1 LLRLKALCLFILL
14 CGCGTMPEMKPRH
27 HALESLICEAR
38 NKPDVEKLEIV
49 NQVFNDRIRY
59 DTDLNVWGKSEY
71 WAGPDEL
78 MQRGAGDCEDFA
90 IAKYLTL
97 RDSGIDDT
105 RLQIV
110 YGRLA
115 TSRENHM
122 VLAYCGAAILIL
134 DNIMDAIFSLQERS
148 DLIPVMGFNH
158 SGLWIFRRG
167 EPELLTRNSDRLAR
181 WRELRERMLNATI
194 GN

>member
-1 LLRLKALCLFILL
+1 
-14 CGCGTMPEMKPRH
+14 MPDKPRH
-27 HALESLICEAR
+27 PAIESLICEAKGR
-38 NKPDVEKLEIV
+38 PDVEKLEIV
-49 NQVFNDRIRY
+49 NQFFNTRIRY

-71 WAGPDEL
+71 WATPDEL
-78 MQRGAGDCEDFA
+78 MKRGRGDCEDFA

-115 TSRENHM
+115 TSKENHM
-122 VLAYCGAAILIL
+122 ILAYFGAVILIL

-148 DLIPVMGFNH
+148 DLIPVMGFNQ

-167 EPELLTRNSDRLAR
+167 EPELLTRNSNRLAR

>member
-1 LLRLKALCLFILL
+1 
-14 CGCGTMPEMKPRH
+14 MPEMKPRH
-27 HALESLICEAR
+27 PALESLIGDAIGR
-38 NKPDVEKLEIV
+38 PDAEKLEIV
-49 NQVFNDRIRY
+49 NQFFNDRIRY
-59 DTDLNVWGKSEY
+59 ASDLEIWGKSEY

-78 MQRGAGDCEDFA
+78 MARGRGDCEDFA

-97 RDSGIDDT
+97 RDSGIADS

-122 VLAYCGAAILIL
+122 VLAYFGAVILIL
-134 DNIMDAIFSLQERS
+134 DNIMDAIFTLQERS

-167 EPELLTRNSDRLAR
+167 EPELLTRNSNRLAR

>member
-1 LLRLKALCLFILL
+1 M
-14 CGCGTMPEMKPRH
+14 TEKPRH
-27 HALESLICEAR
+27 PAIETLICEATGR
-38 NKPDVEKLEIV
+38 PDAEKLEIV
-49 NQVFNDRIRY
+49 NQFFNTRIRY
-59 DTDLNVWGKSEY
+59 ASDLEIWGRSEY

-97 RDSGIDDT
+97 RDSGVDDS

-122 VLAYCGAAILIL
+122 VLAYFGAVILML

-148 DLIPVMGFNH
+148 DLVPVLGFNH

-167 EPELLTRNSDRLAR
+167 EPELLTWNSNRLSR
-181 WRELRERMLNATI
+181 WRELRERLI
-194 GN
+194 GQESKEVGPPSELP

>member
-1 LLRLKALCLFILL
+1 
-14 CGCGTMPEMKPRH
+14 MPETKPYH
-27 HALESLICEAR
+27 KALESLICEAR

-49 NQVFNDRIRY
+49 NQFFNTRIRY
-59 DTDLNVWGKSEY
+59 DTDLNVWGRSEY

-78 MQRGAGDCEDFA
+78 MERGAGDCEDFA
-90 IAKYLTL
+90 VAKYLTL
-97 RDSGIDDT
+97 RDSGVDDS

-122 VLAYCGAAILIL
+122 VLAYFGAVILIL

-148 DLIPVMGFNH
+148 DLVPVMGFNH

-167 EPELLTRNSDRLAR
+167 EPELLTRNSNRLAR
-181 WRELRERMLNATI
+181 WRELRERMLPTS
-194 GN
+194 GR

>member
-1 LLRLKALCLFILL
+1 
-14 CGCGTMPEMKPRH
+14 MPETKPYQK
-27 HALESLICEAR
+27 ALESLIGDAIGR
-38 NKPDVEKLEIV
+38 PDVEKLEIV
-49 NQVFNDRIRY
+49 NQFFNTRIRY
-59 DTDLNVWGKSEY
+59 DTDLNIWGRSEY

-78 MQRGAGDCEDFA
+78 MQRGDGDCEDFA

-97 RDSGIDDT
+97 RDSGVDDS

-122 VLAYCGAAILIL
+122 VLAYFGAVILIL
-134 DNIMDAIFSLQERS
+134 DNIMDAIFTLQERS
-148 DLIPVMGFNH
+148 DLVPVLGFNH

-167 EPELLTRNSDRLAR
+167 EPELLTRNSNRLAR
-181 WRELRERMLNATI
+181 WRELRERMLPTS
-194 GN
+194 GR

>member
-1 LLRLKALCLFILL
+1 
-14 CGCGTMPEMKPRH
+14 MKPRH
-27 HALESLICEAR
+27 PALESLIGDAIGR
-38 NKPDVEKLEIV
+38 PDAEKLEIV
-49 NQVFNDRIRY
+49 NQFFNDRIRY
-59 DTDLNVWGKSEY
+59 ASDLEIWGKSEY

-78 MQRGAGDCEDFA
+78 MARGRGDCEDFA

-97 RDSGIDDT
+97 MDSGVDDS

-122 VLAYCGAAILIL
+122 VLAYFGSVILIL

-148 DLIPVMGFNH
+148 DLIPVIGFNH

-167 EPELLTRNSDRLAR
+167 EPELLTRNSNRLAR
-181 WRELRERMLNATI
+181 WRELRERMLNVTD
-194 GN
+194 